1 MRKHNK
7 RFAQRWGRDK
17 GDRSNIP
24 QNIAHSFVHNKSAQF
39 LANGLL
45 HVQLKHVVPEALK
58 PRRIQVQGG
67 RPVIQ
72 SEATP
77 AQAA

>member
-17 GDRSNIP
+17 GDRSNF
-24 QNIAHSFVHNKSAQF
+24 QQHMAHGFVHNKSAQF

-45 HVQLKHVVPEALK
+45 QTLLARAGV
-58 PRRIQVQGG
+58 
-67 RPVIQ
+67 
-72 SEATP
+72 
-77 AQAA
+77 